1 MQEIRQER
9 LQSKTRK
16 GKTMK
21 RKKVYQVFNTATD
34 AYLEYVNNFLT
45 KERFAEFFY
54 LDELEV
60 ERLFDA
66 AKDVKENNLHWFAID
81 YYFQKMN
88 NKNYTEKKIHW

>member
-1 MQEIRQER
+1 
-9 LQSKTRK
+9 
-16 GKTMK
+16 MK

-88 NKNYTEKKIHW
+88 NKKYTEKKIHW

>member
-1 MQEIRQER
+1 
-9 LQSKTRK
+9 
-16 GKTMK
+16 MK
-21 RKKVYQVFNTATD
+21 KKIYQVFNTATD

-45 KERFAEFFY
+45 KERFTEFFG

-66 AKDVKENNLHWFAID
+66 AGEASENELRWFSID

-88 NKNYTEKKIHW
+88 NRKYSEKKIHW